1 MFSKSVGS
9 VGRGRGCG
17 CSGGGVAAHQ
27 PLTGQPW
34 LHAHCR
40 MMRDAALYGKGFTT
54 TGGCRRY
61 GNEPLDGKRPAP
73 ATQMFSQPGRVC
85 PAPPA
90 DADLIFTA
98 VKPKGAK
105 RIGFEAFETALE
117 KVRGEGGWWV
127 PGGGCRRVLVPA
139 HLPSQ
144 HARSRCPLLALT
156 STAMLCPC
164 CACPPTIHPPPG
176 GGQEARERGGG
187 GGQRGGPRRPQVL
200 GHRRRV
206 VPLLR
211 RQGVWVGD
219 AALYPTA
226 VGLVGCTAFACLHPL
241 ALCWSCTQRVRPVE
255 GMPSNR
261 APTSLLHSQST
272 WGGQQGRRPEGTS
285 VHTCRTVHSL
295 RHMACMPTHWQA
307 QPTQSLLF

>member
-1 MFSKSVGS
+1 MRLTGPAKVPPAPPPAPPPQQPRLPPAAVPPQAKTLKDVFEAFCSFGAGAGPVAGLEGRMFSKSVGS

-127 PGGGCRRVLVPA
+127 PGGGGCRWVLVPA
-139 HLPSQ
+139 QLPSQ
-144 HARSRCPLLALT
+144 HARSHCPSA
-156 STAMLCPC
+156 APE
-164 CACPPTIHPPPG
+164 
-176 GGQEARERGGG
+176 Q
-187 GGQRGGPRRPQVL
+187 L
-200 GHRRRV
+200 GHAL
-206 VPLLR
+206 PLLR
-211 RQGVWVGD
+211 LPANHSPSPRW
-219 AALYPTA
+219 
-226 VGLVGCTAFACLHPL
+226 
-241 ALCWSCTQRVRPVE
+241 RPRS
-255 GMPSNR
+255 M
-261 APTSLLHSQST
+261 
-272 WGGQQGRRPEGTS
+272 
-285 VHTCRTVHSL
+285 
-295 RHMACMPTHWQA
+295 
-307 QPTQSLLF
+307 